1 MTDEPRET
9 ELEDQDGEVLP
20 NREVMSVISTDPSD
34 VLVVPGDEMSIQ
46 PVQDPVD
53 PEYRTLPVEPRGT

>member
-9 ELEDQDGEVLP
+9 KLEDQDGEVLP

-46 PVQDPVD
+46 PVQDPAD
-53 PEYRTLPVEPRGT
+53 SGRLTLPVEPRDS